1 MILVNFDYN
10 GTTATIP
17 EINNNNNNSSSS
29 SDLPLKE
36 VAILVSSMAIASQVV
51 VLLMA
56 KGLPGNFSAQTMMA
70 VQAVGEIANQVF
82 ILQMM
87 SCHLWGKFVTRLN
100 NLFLIKKLEI
110 AEKWFYVQFDFQWIL
125 AKKTEQTN

>member
-10 GTTATIP
+10 GTTANIP
-17 EINNNNNNSSSS
+17 EINNNNNSSSS
-29 SDLPLKE
+29 SVLPLKE

-87 SCHLWGKFVTRLN
+87 SCHLWGKFVT
-100 NLFLIKKLEI
+100 KL
-110 AEKWFYVQFDFQWIL
+110 K
-125 AKKTEQTN
+125 